1 MEDALV
7 FEESHIQPRTLGY
20 VPRGSSY
27 LLPNLVSCELN
38 DTKENRYGT
47 QLEKFNESEHL
58 RPVDKELI
66 QLAQQGDATAFAHLY
81 QLHCRRVYNLCLR
94 MVNNPTE
101 AEDLTQDAFLQ
112 SFRKIQTFRGDS
124 CFSTWLHRL
133 TANIVLMRFR
143 KKKYSEITLDETAES
158 EEEYSEPFLEL
169 GGPDLR
175 LSDLIDLNLQRAIDQ
190 LPDGYK
196 KMFILHD
203 IYGYDHSEIA
213 QMLGCSIGNSKSQLN
228 KARLRLR
235 ELLQEA
241 FRNSARNKRE
251 LTRRSLATEWR
262 HYHNQLP
269 TIV

>member
-1 MEDALV
+1 MEHNL
-7 FEESHIQPRTLGY
+7 R
-20 VPRGSSY
+20 SS
-27 LLPNLVSCELN
+27 
-38 DTKENRYGT
+38 TKANTCG
-47 QLEKFNESEHL
+47 LS
-58 RPVDKELI
+58 DKEVI
-66 QLAQQGDATAFAHLY
+66 QLAQHGDATAFAHLY

-133 TANIVLMRFR
+133 TVNIVLMRFR
-143 KKKYSEITLDETAES
+143 KKKYSEISLDETAEP

-169 GGPDLR
+169 GGPDRR
-175 LSDLIDLNLQRAIDQ
+175 LSGLIDRINLQRAIDQ

-269 TIV
+269 AIV